1 MTTPPKKTA
10 AEKKGEYRR
19 GTQKKAAKGPSARGA
34 AARAANEKRGVP
46 SVAKPKP
53 PRERSVR
60 DAASRDTAPRD
71 TALRDAASREKT
83 KAPKPE
89 GRAPGAARPARDRSE
104 AGSSKRR
111 PKPQRSAEA
120 PPSKA
125 GGTVKADREG
135 PMRVQRALA
144 RAGVVSRRGADQA
157 VADGRV
163 QVNGAIAT
171 VGQVVD
177 PFRDVIMLD
186 GTPVITRV
194 TSHTWIVL
202 HKPAAVM
209 TTRKDPEKRTTVFDL
224 VDDVPG
230 LVYVGRLDFMTEGV
244 LLLTT
249 DGRAA
254 HALTHPSNEVERT
267 YVATVRGD
275 AVTAA
280 KVARRGVE
288 LDDGLVIP
296 REVVA
301 HPLGGRRW
309 ALEITIAEGKTHE
322 VRRLCEALELEVER
336 LVRTR
341 FGPVRLGDLP
351 SGGARALNSTE
362 REVLEALMVGGK

>member
-1 MTTPPKKTA
+1 MTKPPKKTA

-19 GTQKKAAKGPSARGA
+19 GTQKKTPKGPSARGA
-34 AARAANEKRGVP
+34 AARAANDKRGVP

-60 DAASRDTAPRD
+60 DAESRDAAPRD
-71 TALRDAASREKT
+71 AATREK
-83 KAPKPE
+83 PV
-89 GRAPGAARPARDRSE
+89 RDRSE

-111 PKPQRSAEA
+111 VKPQRSADA

-157 VADGRV
+157 VAEGRV
-163 QVNGAIAT
+163 QVNGAVAT

-194 TSHTWIVL
+194 TSHTWIVI

-209 TTRKDPEKRTTVFDL
+209 TTRKDPEGRTTVFDL

-280 KVARRGVE
+280 KVARRGVQLE
-288 LDDGLVIP
+288 DGLVVP

-322 VRRLCEALELEVER
+322 VRRLCDALELEVER